1 VTSSHRGIH
10 GLPVPASRTRLACG
24 FPRCTGRILDGLDF
38 PSNRT
43 KGKGMTSKKVILGSD
58 YPFSDSKIELLK
70 IEKAGISDTEK
81 ENTLYKNAQR
91 LINSQE
97 TVFGL

>member
-1 VTSSHRGIH
+1 
-10 GLPVPASRTRLACG
+10 
-24 FPRCTGRILDGLDF
+24 
-38 PSNRT
+38 
-43 KGKGMTSKKVILGSD
+43 MTSKKVILGSD